1 MYQQRTRSFTGV
13 TAFRKNYVVITA
25 VDDELADQNTDHSII
40 FRYADEKWGKKTLD
54 TATRGTIVIEDGKK
68 ILAMGVDGKI
78 LTLNLPG
85 LSEEHVDPGDD
96 GPSDLLTLRAA
107 RVIDGTIYVAGMGR
121 HVYKKADDNLWVRV
135 DNGVFL
141 GRDRRKRAIGFNCID
156 GFSEE
161 NIYCAGY
168 AGEIWHYDENRW
180 IQEDSPTNVV
190 LNAIECAGDG
200 YVYICGMAGTII
212 RGRNNTWEI
221 IEQDVTKADFWG
233 MTYFSG
239 SIYISSYD
247 GVFKIVGDDIQK
259 LDININVST
268 AYLDSADGRIWSVG
282 LQDIAYSDDAITWI
296 QVANP

>member
-1 MYQQRTRSFTGV
+1 MYQQRARSFTGV
-13 TAFRKNYVVITA
+13 TAFRKNYVVIMA
-25 VDDELADQNTDHSII
+25 VDDELADQNTDHSIV

-54 TATRGTIVIEDGKK
+54 TAIRGAIVLEDGKK

-85 LSEEHVDPGDD
+85 LSEEQVDPSDD
-96 GPSDLLTLRAA
+96 GPSDLLTLRAM
-107 RVIDGTIYVAGMGR
+107 RVINGEIYLAGMGR
-121 HVYKKADDNLWVRV
+121 HAYKKSNEKIWLRI

-141 GRDRRKRAIGFNCID
+141 GRDRREYAIGFNCID

-161 NIYCAGY
+161 DIYCAGY
-168 AGEIWHYDENRW
+168 LGEIWRYNGKHW
-180 IQEDSPTNVV
+180 MQEHSPTNVV

-212 RGRNNTWEI
+212 RGRDNAWEV
-221 IEQDVTKADFWG
+221 IEQDLTKSDFWG
-233 MTYFSG
+233 MTYFCG

-247 GVFKIVGDDIQK
+247 GIFKIVGDDIEK
-259 LDININVST
+259 LDLDINVST